1 MLHLVCM
8 NLWLRL
14 IEFSSGH
21 HFLCHAFCVVC
32 EFMGLESVGVMVVCQ
47 LLILVGFAALGCL
60 LCFTLK
66 Y

>member
-1 MLHLVCM
+1 MILMVKV
-8 NLWLRL
+8 
-14 IEFSSGH
+14 IQYSSSY

-32 EFMGLESVGVMVVCQ
+32 ENMGLKSNGVMVVCQ
-47 LLILVGFAALGCL
+47 LLILVGFTVLGCL